1 MKRRRGT
8 AIVET
13 ENGILLTAGLT
24 KTFILPGG
32 GASRK
37 ESRMQGAIR
46 ELKEETG
53 LEPYFAMILFRYES
67 KFNNHSVYYIK
78 ANGNPSPQNEV
89 KYLSYHKNNKIR
101 ISKSSKEI
109 IKKFLE
115 YKTKHKDKFK
125 IINYLYK

>member
-13 ENGILLTAGLT
+13 GNGILLTAGFT

-32 GASRK
+32 GASKK
-37 ESRMQGAIR
+37 ESRMQAAIR

-53 LEPYFAMILFRYES
+53 LEPYFAMILFRHES
-67 KFNNHSVYYIK
+67 KFNAHSVYYIK
-78 ANGNPSPQNEV
+78 ANGNPHPRNEV
-89 KYLSYHKNNKIR
+89 KYISYHNNDKIR
-101 ISKSSKEI
+101 ISKSTKEI
-109 IKKFLE
+109 IKKFLD

-125 IINYLYK
+125 IINSLYR